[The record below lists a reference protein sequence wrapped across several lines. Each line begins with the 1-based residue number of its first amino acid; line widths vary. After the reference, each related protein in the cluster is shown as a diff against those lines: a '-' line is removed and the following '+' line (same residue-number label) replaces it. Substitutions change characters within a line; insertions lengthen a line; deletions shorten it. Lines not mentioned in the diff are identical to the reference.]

1 MKTTIIEMKIPR
13 RGSLTS
19 RLLLTLALGLPL
31 CMVRAGESLDLKL
44 DSTPPPRTEGHS
56 YAPIIERVS
65 PCVVNISSE
74 RSVPVQSWGMP
85 QTEEP
90 FFHRFFGNPQQRERI
105 PVHNLGSGVII
116 TEDGF
121 ILTNNHVVEG
131 ADEVKVVLADGKTE
145 YTAKVVGTDPQTD
158 VAVLKVE
165 AKGLKAITFADSDQL
180 EQGDLVFALGNAL
193 GMGQSVSM
201 GIVSGLG
208 RSTGI
213 LGYGGYEDFIQTDA
227 AINRGNSGGPL
238 VDAKGR
244 LIGLNQS
251 IASSAGGSDGVGF
264 AVPVNL
270 ARNVLEQ
277 LVSSGSVKRGY
288 IGVSIQPLTPELARQ
303 FGIDDGSG
311 ALVGEVVE
319 GGPAAKAGLQA
330 GDVIVQFDGHKV
342 DDSASL
348 RLMASQTAPGKEVRL
363 ALVRTG
369 KGLERTVTLAQL
381 PDDLAAAPDS
391 GWSPKTTD
399 RDALDG
405 VGVEDLSRDVRRQM
419 KVPARVD
426 GALVTE
432 VEPGSNAYKAGLRPG
447 DIILEI
453 NHAEVGSADDAVRL
467 SEKVDGDKILLRVWS
482 ARGGMSGIRF
492 MVVDNTKSD

>member
-1 MKTTIIEMKIPR
+1 
-13 RGSLTS
+13 
-19 RLLLTLALGLPL
+19 
-31 CMVRAGESLDLKL
+31 
-44 DSTPPPRTEGHS
+44 
-56 YAPIIERVS
+56 
-65 PCVVNISSE
+65 
-74 RSVPVQSWGMP
+74 
-85 QTEEP
+85 
-90 FFHRFFGNPQQRERI
+90 
-105 PVHNLGSGVII
+105 
-116 TEDGF
+116 
-121 ILTNNHVVEG
+121 
-131 ADEVKVVLADGKTE
+131 
-145 YTAKVVGTDPQTD
+145 
-158 VAVLKVE
+158 
-165 AKGLKAITFADSDQL
+165 
-180 EQGDLVFALGNAL
+180 
-193 GMGQSVSM
+193 M